1 ELKQGEDGYDAL
13 VRTLAQGWQQEAQ
26 AIAAQMGGI

>member
-1 ELKQGEDGYDAL
+1 AL